1 MPKTAKFT
9 LQYLCLFLTD
19 SRLPAEQTLPHGAA
33 PHDCRCLLKNPVP
46 PRLPQKKTAGRL
58 PPEFRN
64 VNACTA
70 PGVFS
75 FHPDCRP
82 FFFLSAS
89 GKTTRSLM
97 KRVPETDQPCSR
109 DDSHQ
114 EPTENFT
121 PHASDHGESAEN
133 AEHTGG
139 KSVRSIGKYLLS
151 IQPRPG
157 LKRTG
162 YQTAQDKK
170 HAKRPQRLPGLPS
183 APEGIGAGRRSVKGY
198 GRTQHAGPQAGNAS
212 THTKGEAARRHPEE
226 SGLTQPAG

>member
-1 MPKTAKFT
+1 
-9 LQYLCLFLTD
+9 
-19 SRLPAEQTLPHGAA
+19 
-33 PHDCRCLLKNPVP
+33 
-46 PRLPQKKTAGRL
+46 
-58 PPEFRN
+58 
-64 VNACTA
+64 
-70 PGVFS
+70 
-75 FHPDCRP
+75 
-82 FFFLSAS
+82 
-89 GKTTRSLM
+89 M
-97 KRVPETDQPCSR
+97 KRVPETDQPSSR

-198 GRTQHAGPQAGNAS
+198 GRTQHAGPQAGNAPDRSFFPVRSSWQKTAS

>member
-1 MPKTAKFT
+1 MP
-9 LQYLCLFLTD
+9 LFDGFPPACRTD
-19 SRLPAEQTLPHGAA
+19 TPSRSRSPRLPLPAES
-33 PHDCRCLLKNPVP
+33 PVP

-82 FFFLSAS
+82 FFFLSSS

-97 KRVPETDQPCSR
+97 KRVPETDQPSSS

-114 EPTENFT
+114 ESTENFT
-121 PHASDHGESAEN
+121 PHASDHGESTEN

-139 KSVRSIGKYLLS
+139 KSVRRIGKYLLS

-162 YQTAQDKK
+162 YQT
-170 HAKRPQRLPGLPS
+170 S
-183 APEGIGAGRRSVKGY
+183 
-198 GRTQHAGPQAGNAS
+198 
-212 THTKGEAARRHPEE
+212 
-226 SGLTQPAG
+226 

>member
-1 MPKTAKFT
+1 
-9 LQYLCLFLTD
+9 
-19 SRLPAEQTLPHGAA
+19 
-33 PHDCRCLLKNPVP
+33 
-46 PRLPQKKTAGRL
+46 
-58 PPEFRN
+58 
-64 VNACTA
+64 
-70 PGVFS
+70 
-75 FHPDCRP
+75 
-82 FFFLSAS
+82 
-89 GKTTRSLM
+89 M
-97 KRVPETDQPCSR
+97 KRVPETDQPSSS

-133 AEHTGG
+133 AEHSGG
-139 KSVRSIGKYLLS
+139 ESVRRIGKYLLS

-212 THTKGEAARRHPEE
+212 DGPGASFPSAPPGKKLPAHIRKEK
-226 SGLTQPAG
+226 QPDATLKNPA

>member
-1 MPKTAKFT
+1 
-9 LQYLCLFLTD
+9 
-19 SRLPAEQTLPHGAA
+19 
-33 PHDCRCLLKNPVP
+33 
-46 PRLPQKKTAGRL
+46 
-58 PPEFRN
+58 
-64 VNACTA
+64 
-70 PGVFS
+70 
-75 FHPDCRP
+75 
-82 FFFLSAS
+82 
-89 GKTTRSLM
+89 M
-97 KRVPETDQPCSR
+97 KRVPETDQPSSR

-170 HAKRPQRLPGLPS
+170 HAKRPQRLPGS
-183 APEGIGAGRRSVKGY
+183 
-198 GRTQHAGPQAGNAS
+198 
-212 THTKGEAARRHPEE
+212 HPH
-226 SGLTQPAG
+226 QRA